1 MALFKSL
8 KKKLTGFKKTAEKE
22 LEEAIVVEV
31 VADHAVDDDELVDG
45 RFVEAIPAEPHAA
58 TTDVLTGKES
68 TLEDMRKVRKI
79 VEATIDEDQDRLET
93 REAREGKPTRLGK
106 RRIREAKLEE
116 VLSDLEMILLES
128 DIAFEAV
135 EHVIGSIREKLLH
148 ARIKRKE
155 DVGDY
160 IETSLREAIKE
171 MLSIDL
177 IDFEEFIINAG
188 SRPVKIMFVGVNGTG
203 KTTVIA
209 KLAHRLQKMGRSII
223 IAAADTFRA
232 GAIEQ
237 LEIHA
242 KRLGVRL
249 IKNKAGSD
257 PAAVAFDAVE
267 HARARHK
274 DVVLIDTAGRIQT
287 NTNLMNEMKKLKN
300 VAKPDLIVFVGDSLA
315 GNDAIEQARK
325 FDEAVGI
332 DCAILTKIDAD
343 AKGGAALSIAYA
355 VKKPIL
361 FLGIGQGYDD
371 LQPYSPDWMVK
382 HIFEDEAAS

>member
-8 KKKLTGFKKTAEKE
+8 KKKLSGFKKTAEKE
-22 LEEAIVVEV
+22 LEDVIEVEV
-31 VADHAVDDDELVDG
+31 VADDAVNEAELVDS
-45 RFVEAIPAEPHAA
+45 RFVEILPEEETGEAEFIS
-58 TTDVLTGKES
+58 GKETS
-68 TLEDMRKVRKI
+68 LEDMKQVRKI
-79 VEATIDEDQDRLET
+79 VEGGIQVSPAKQKAWE
-93 REAREGKPTRLGK
+93 REAEGSTRFGGRK
-106 RRIREAKLEE
+106 IREAKLGE
-116 VLSDLEMILLES
+116 VLTELEMILLES

-135 EHVIGSIREKLLH
+135 EHVIESIREKLLH
-148 ARIKRKE
+148 AKIKRKE
-155 DVGDY
+155 DVGEY
-160 IETSLREAIKE
+160 IEESLKEAIEE

-177 IDFEEFIINAG
+177 IDFEEFVINAEQK
-188 SRPVKIMFVGVNGTG
+188 PVKIMFVGVNGTG

-209 KLAHRLQKMGRSII
+209 KLAHRLKKMGRSVI

-242 KRLGVRL
+242 QRLGVRL
-249 IKNKAGSD
+249 IKNSAGSD

-287 NTNLMNEMKKLKN
+287 NTNLMNEMKKLKT
-300 VAKPDLIVFVGDSLA
+300 VAKPDMIVFVGDSLA
-315 GNDAIEQARK
+315 GNDAIQQARK

-371 LQPYSPDWMVK
+371 LQPYSPGWMVA
-382 HIFEDEAAS
+382 HIFEEN

>member
-8 KKKLTGFKKTAEKE
+8 KKKLSGFKKTAEKE
-22 LEEAIVVEV
+22 LEDVIEVEV
-31 VADHAVDDDELVDG
+31 VADDAVDEAELVDSQ
-45 RFVEAIPAEPHAA
+45 FVEILAEEDTGEAGL
-58 TTDVLTGKES
+58 VSGKETS
-68 TLEDMRKVRKI
+68 LEDMKRVRTI
-79 VEATIDEDQDRLET
+79 VEGGIQESHAIPKAGEQEEERST
-93 REAREGKPTRLGK
+93 RFGGRK
-106 RRIREAKLEE
+106 IREAKLGE
-116 VLSDLEMILLES
+116 VLTELEMILLES

-135 EHVIGSIREKLLH
+135 EQVIESVKEKLLH
-148 ARIKRKE
+148 AKIKRKE
-155 DVGDY
+155 DVGEY
-160 IETSLREAIKE
+160 IEESLKEAIKE
-171 MLSIDL
+171 MLAIDL
-177 IDFEEFIINAG
+177 IDFEEFIINAE
-188 SRPVKIMFVGVNGTG
+188 RKPVKIMFVGVNGTG

-209 KLAHRLQKMGRSII
+209 KLAHRLKKMGRSVI

-242 KRLGVRL
+242 QRLGVRL

-267 HARARHK
+267 HARARRK

-287 NTNLMNEMKKLKN
+287 NTNLMNEMKKLKT
-300 VAKPDLIVFVGDSLA
+300 VAKPDMIVFVGDSLA
-315 GNDAIEQARK
+315 GNDAIQQARK

-371 LQPYSPDWMVK
+371 LQSYSPGWMVA
-382 HIFEDEAAS
+382 HIFEDN

>member
-1 MALFKSL
+1 MKQ
-8 KKKLTGFKKTAEKE
+8 
-22 LEEAIVVEV
+22 
-31 VADHAVDDDELVDG
+31 
-45 RFVEAIPAEPHAA
+45 
-58 TTDVLTGKES
+58 
-68 TLEDMRKVRKI
+68 VRKI
-79 VEATIDEDQDRLET
+79 VEGGIQESPAKQKAWE
-93 REAREGKPTRLGK
+93 REAEGSTRFGGRK
-106 RRIREAKLEE
+106 IREAKLGE
-116 VLSDLEMILLES
+116 VLTELEMILLES

-135 EHVIGSIREKLLH
+135 EHVIESIREKLLH
-148 ARIKRKE
+148 AKIKRKE
-155 DVGDY
+155 DVGEY
-160 IETSLREAIKE
+160 IEESLKEAIKE

-177 IDFEEFIINAG
+177 IDFEEFIINAELK
-188 SRPVKIMFVGVNGTG
+188 PVKIMFVGVNGTG

-209 KLAHRLQKMGRSII
+209 KLAHRLKKMGRSVI

-242 KRLGVRL
+242 QRLGVRL
-249 IKNKAGSD
+249 IKNSAGSD

-287 NTNLMNEMKKLKN
+287 NTNLMNEMKKLKA
-300 VAKPDLIVFVGDSLA
+300 VAKPDMIVFVGDSLA
-315 GNDAIEQARK
+315 GNDAIQQARK

-371 LQPYSPDWMVK
+371 LQPYSPGWMVA
-382 HIFEDEAAS
+382 HIFEEN

>member
-22 LEEAIVVEV
+22 LEDVIEVEV
-31 VADHAVDDDELVDG
+31 VADDAVNEAELVDS
-45 RFVEAIPAEPHAA
+45 RFVEILPEEETGEAEFIS
-58 TTDVLTGKES
+58 GKETS
-68 TLEDMRKVRKI
+68 LEDMKQVRKI
-79 VEATIDEDQDRLET
+79 VEGGIQVSPAKQKAWE
-93 REAREGKPTRLGK
+93 REAEGSTRFGGRK
-106 RRIREAKLEE
+106 IREAKLGE
-116 VLSDLEMILLES
+116 VLTELEMILLES

-135 EHVIGSIREKLLH
+135 EHVIESIREKLLH
-148 ARIKRKE
+148 AKIKRKE
-155 DVGDY
+155 DVGEY
-160 IETSLREAIKE
+160 IEESLKEAIKE

-177 IDFEEFIINAG
+177 IDFEEFIINAELK
-188 SRPVKIMFVGVNGTG
+188 PVKIMFVGVNGTG

-209 KLAHRLQKMGRSII
+209 KLAHRLKKMGRSVI

-242 KRLGVRL
+242 QRLGVRL
-249 IKNKAGSD
+249 IKNSAGSD

-287 NTNLMNEMKKLKN
+287 NTNLMNEMKKLKA
-300 VAKPDLIVFVGDSLA
+300 VAKPDMIVFVGDSLA
-315 GNDAIEQARK
+315 GNDAIQQARK

-371 LQPYSPDWMVK
+371 LQPYSPGWMVA
-382 HIFEDEAAS
+382 HIFEEN

>member
-22 LEEAIVVEV
+22 LEDVIEVEV
-31 VADHAVDDDELVDG
+31 VADDAVNEAELVDS
-45 RFVEAIPAEPHAA
+45 RFVEILPEEETGEAEFIS
-58 TTDVLTGKES
+58 GKETS
-68 TLEDMRKVRKI
+68 LEDMKQVRKI
-79 VEATIDEDQDRLET
+79 VEGGIQVSPAKQKAWE
-93 REAREGKPTRLGK
+93 REAEGSTRFGGRK
-106 RRIREAKLEE
+106 IREAKLGE
-116 VLSDLEMILLES
+116 VLTELEMILLES

-135 EHVIGSIREKLLH
+135 EHVIESIREKLLH
-148 ARIKRKE
+148 AKIKRKE
-155 DVGDY
+155 DVGEY
-160 IETSLREAIKE
+160 IEESLKEAIEE

-177 IDFEEFIINAG
+177 IDFEEFVINAEQK
-188 SRPVKIMFVGVNGTG
+188 PVKIMFVGVNGTG

-209 KLAHRLQKMGRSII
+209 KLAHRLKKMGRSVI

-242 KRLGVRL
+242 QRLGVRL
-249 IKNKAGSD
+249 IKNSAGSD

-287 NTNLMNEMKKLKN
+287 NTNLMNEMKKLKT
-300 VAKPDLIVFVGDSLA
+300 VAKPDMIVFVGDSLA
-315 GNDAIEQARK
+315 GNDAIQQARK

-371 LQPYSPDWMVK
+371 LQPYSPGWMVA
-382 HIFEDEAAS
+382 HIFEEN

>member
-22 LEEAIVVEV
+22 LEDVIEVEV
-31 VADHAVDDDELVDG
+31 VADDAVNEAELVDS
-45 RFVEAIPAEPHAA
+45 RFVEILPEEETGEAEFIS
-58 TTDVLTGKES
+58 GKETS
-68 TLEDMRKVRKI
+68 LEDMKQVRKI
-79 VEATIDEDQDRLET
+79 VEGGIQESPAKQKAWE
-93 REAREGKPTRLGK
+93 REAEGSTRFGGRK
-106 RRIREAKLEE
+106 IREAKLGE
-116 VLSDLEMILLES
+116 VLTELEMILLES

-135 EHVIGSIREKLLH
+135 EHVIESIREKLLH
-148 ARIKRKE
+148 AKIKRKE
-155 DVGDY
+155 DVGEY
-160 IETSLREAIKE
+160 IEESLKEAIKE

-177 IDFEEFIINAG
+177 IDFEEFIINAELK
-188 SRPVKIMFVGVNGTG
+188 PVKIMFVGVNGTG

-209 KLAHRLQKMGRSII
+209 KLAHRLKKMGRSVI

-242 KRLGVRL
+242 QRLGVRL
-249 IKNKAGSD
+249 IKNSAGSD

-287 NTNLMNEMKKLKN
+287 NTNLMNEMKKLKA
-300 VAKPDLIVFVGDSLA
+300 VAKPDMIVFVGDSLA
-315 GNDAIEQARK
+315 GNDAIQQARK

-371 LQPYSPDWMVK
+371 LQPYSPGWMVA
-382 HIFEDEAAS
+382 HIFEEN